1 MSVLEIIFIVITF
14 VIPAVCIL
22 ADNVHWERAKN

>member
-1 MSVLEIIFIVITF
+1 MTTLEIIFIVVAF

-22 ADNVHWERAKN
+22 ADDKNWARKK